1 MNDKEPKL
9 FYGDPRPNQK
19 KSTFHV
25 NKMGTGHD
33 QVLDKKKKEKK
44 RKKKRHLEQLKVLRL
59 EPE

>member
-19 KSTFHV
+19 KNTFHV

-33 QVLDKKKKEKK
+33 QVLDQKK
-44 RKKKRHLEQLKVLRL
+44 KKKRHLEQLKVLKT
-59 EPE
+59 